1 MRAISRSEAVSL
13 IFISLLSAC
22 GIVNYSPSPPP
33 AQFTTQPSETKE
45 FLSFSYLPGRR
56 KSLSEQRPMTEEER
70 RGKGLAEEGQVIMDS
85 FSRHLGFMKVVTTPI
100 PPALGAH
107 INIYQTRSALPSK
120 WCQATFFSLYVLP
133 CYEEELVFETHY
145 DVYVDNKLKNVY
157 RYEINRKG
165 FYWIGVL
172 PFFWINYFMDS
183 YNDAFSAT
191 VYQFITD
198 VKRDS
203 VL

>member
-1 MRAISRSEAVSL
+1 VVIVILFSVLTL
-13 IFISLLSAC
+13 IPFIGAC
-22 GIVNYSPSPPP
+22 GIVNYSPPPSS
-33 AQFTTQPSETKE
+33 AELTTEPTGTKE

-56 KSLSEQRPMTEEER
+56 KSLSEQRPSTEEER
-70 RGKGLAEEGQVIMDS
+70 RSKGLAEEGQVIMDL
-85 FSRHLGFMKVVTTPI
+85 FSRQLGFMKVVTTPV
-100 PPALGAH
+100 PPAIGTQV
-107 INIYQTRSALPSK
+107 NIYQTKSSLPSR
-120 WCQATFFSLYVLP
+120 WCQATFFSLYILP
-133 CYEEELVFETHY
+133 CYADELVFETHY
-145 DVYVDNKLKNVY
+145 DVYVDNKLKYAY

-172 PFFWINYFMDS
+172 PFFWINYFMDG